1 MAKTITIPT
10 NVGFTNSTFSLF
22 RAIATTASPFSGK
35 QRTQE
40 FDNVFWQGNV
50 SLPPI
55 NRAQASEWLSFFLNL
70 EGTKNFFLFTDPD
83 AKQPR
88 GTYNGD
94 SLTGETRI
102 NSGTNVVSA
111 VLSFAS
117 NGTITS
123 TTAIFDGLAV
133 GDFVTISGAV
143 KEDNNGTFKVT
154 TVTSDTI
161 IVTDGP
167 FVTESSTS
175 GCKARQNVKG
185 STALSLQA
193 STNAAT
199 GTIKAGDYLAIY
211 DGATT
216 STNPIQLVMATED
229 ATAVVKNGKDHYS
242 LRVQPKLRQDLNAN
256 AVGFS
261 TSVNRSRFRLGSPVV
276 NWDANAVSL
285 YGFSFDFIEVV

>member
-1 MAKTITIPT
+1 MAKIITIPT

-50 SLPPI
+50 SLPPM
-55 NRAQASEWLSFFLNL
+55 NREQASQWQSFFLNL

-83 AKQPR
+83 AKEPQ
-88 GTYNGD
+88 GTYNANL
-94 SLTGETRI
+94 LTGEVRI
-102 NSGTNVVSA
+102 NSGTNVTSA
-111 VLSFAS
+111 TLSFAA
-117 NGTITS
+117 NGTITA
-123 TTAIFDGLAV
+123 TTAIFAGLVV
-133 GDFVTISGAV
+133 GDFVTISGATN
-143 KEDNNGTFKVT
+143 EENNGTFKVT
-154 TVTSDTI
+154 TKTSNTV

-167 FVTESSTS
+167 FVTEASTT
-175 GCKARQNVKG
+175 GCKARQNIKG
-185 STALSLQA
+185 STGLSLQA
-193 STNAAT
+193 ATNGAQ

-211 DGATT
+211 NGT
-216 STNPIQLVMATED
+216 STSDTPIQLVMVTED
-229 ATAVVKNGKDHYS
+229 ATATNLSGKDHYS
-242 LRVQPKLRQDLNAN
+242 VRIQPKLRQDLNAN

-285 YGFSFDFIEVV
+285 YGFSFDFIEVI